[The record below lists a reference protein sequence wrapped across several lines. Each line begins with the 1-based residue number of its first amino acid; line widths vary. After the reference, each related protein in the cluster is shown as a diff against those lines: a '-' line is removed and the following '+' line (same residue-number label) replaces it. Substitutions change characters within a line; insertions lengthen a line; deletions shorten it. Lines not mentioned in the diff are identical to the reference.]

1 MSNYYTIV
9 TDRGKNSLIKAL
21 ANHQSINLSSM
32 GVGDGASPLDASWET
47 LPDEKHKFNI
57 SAVYPQENDPNTL
70 ICEGVI
76 TADVGGFTIRQI
88 GVYDD
93 AGVLFAIAQVPDT
106 TKPLL
111 AQGASK
117 DMMIRFYLAVS
128 DASSINI
135 KVDNSVVLATRNHV
149 ASEIKKLDTKFLPL
163 NGKAADSTLLDG
175 RPANEYALKSEWNS
189 FIPYNRIKI
198 ADIRVSGIKIVKGI
212 TDIFGDNS
220 CILHYKFQEN
230 LNDSSNNKYHITN
243 SPNVN
248 YATDDGYGVVE
259 VNNASLNISPKTI
272 PMPDVMTISEWVF
285 DDHPEYVGI
294 GQLSGYVGYENRFWI
309 RYSGRGIHYGRS
321 QVHINSQSYNT
332 AKDAVGWN
340 HYVTIVNKPEKTA
353 KSYKNGAL
361 VKELNLDNTTMAVI
375 NMYPNLV
382 GYNEAVGHNF
392 SFKLKDVR
400 VFNRA
405 LNKDEVLQ
413 LYRGYKVDTSSPQN
427 NLILDAEIL
436 YTVSKSGFKYKVQTS
451 KLNIIHNQIN
461 GIEDGEYYIKA
472 KPNNSIEFVRERPSL
487 IASQGSSE
495 YYNDGLWYS
504 STNSKLDAQ
513 VYLPYTATI
522 KENKIIKLASASWL
536 DNYDENM
543 LGVGQIWQ
551 DVSSQRQY
559 GVIYTNTTGRPIMVS
574 GYAVSSANQE
584 MYYEVDGA
592 RTMIASASSTIYS
605 YFSFIVPN
613 GSKYKIA
620 GSNAWPLAA
629 RMWSELR

>member
-1 MSNYYTIV
+1 MNYFSILTPA
-9 TDRGKNSLIKAL
+9 GLAKLIKAS
-21 ANHQSINLSSM
+21 ANNQNIVLNQMSVSDDKAEISQ
-32 GVGDGASPLDASWET
+32 GIQT
-47 LPDEKHKFNI
+47 LPNEKHKFNI
-57 SAVYPQENDPNTL
+57 NSITQSKDDANVL

-76 TADVGGFTIRQI
+76 ASEIGGFYIRKV
-88 GVYDD
+88 GVYSDD
-93 AGVLFAIAQVPDT
+93 GVLFAVGIVPESY
-106 TKPLL
+106 KPLL
-111 AQGASK
+111 AEGSAK
-117 DMMIRFYLAVS
+117 DITIKFYMQVDNTA
-128 DASSINI
+128 NI
-135 KVDNSVVLATRNHV
+135 TLKVDNNVVLATRNHV

-230 LNDSSNNKYHITN
+230 LNDSSSNEYHITN

-248 YATDDGYGVVE
+248 YATDDGYGVAE
-259 VNNASLNISPKTI
+259 VNNASLNIYPKTI

-309 RYSGRGIHYGRS
+309 RYSGRGISYGRS

-332 AKDAVGWN
+332 AKGAVGWN

-361 VKELNLDNTTMAVI
+361 VKELNLNDTTMSVI

-382 GYNEAVGHNF
+382 GYSEAVGHNF

-405 LNKDEVLQ
+405 LNEDEVLQ
-413 LYRGYKVDTSSPQN
+413 LYRGYKVDTSTPQN
-427 NLILDAEIL
+427 SLILDAEIL
-436 YTVSKSGFKYKVQTS
+436 YTVSKSGFRYKVQTS

-472 KPNNSIEFVRERPSL
+472 KPNNSIEFVRERPNI

-513 VYLPYTATI
+513 VYLPYNATI
-522 KENKIIKLASASWL
+522 KENKVIKVSSTPWL

-574 GYAVSSANQE
+574 GYLVSSANQE

-592 RTMIASASSTIYS
+592 RTMIANASSTIYS

-620 GSNAWPLAA
+620 GSNAWSLSN

>member
-1 MSNYYTIV
+1 MNYFSILTN
-9 TDRGKNSLIKAL
+9 TGLAKLIKAA
-21 ANHQSINLSSM
+21 ANSEQIMLNQMSVSDDM
-32 GVGDGASPLDASWET
+32 GEISQDMQT
-47 LPDEKHKFNI
+47 LPNEKHKFSI
-57 SAVYPQENDPNTL
+57 SSITQSDTDANVL

-76 TADVGGFTIRQI
+76 ASEIGGFYIRKI
-88 GVYDD
+88 GVYSDD
-93 AGVLFAIAQVPDT
+93 GTLFAVGVVPESY
-106 TKPLL
+106 KPLL
-111 AQGASK
+111 AEGSAK
-117 DMMIRFYLAVS
+117 DITIKFYMQVDNSA
-128 DASSINI
+128 NI
-135 KVDNSVVLATRNHV
+135 TLKVDNNVVLATRNHV

-175 RPANEYALKSEWNS
+175 RPASEYALKTETGDS
-189 FIPYNRIKI
+189 FVPYNRIKI

-230 LNDSSNNKYHITN
+230 LNDSSSNKYHITN

-248 YATDDGYGVVE
+248 YTTDDGYGVVE
-259 VNNASLNISPKTI
+259 VNNASLNIYPKTI
-272 PMPDVMTISEWVF
+272 PMPDVMTISEWAYEN
-285 DDHPEYVGI
+285 PSYCIGI
-294 GQLSGYVGYENRFWI
+294 GKLSGHYNYNENYWI
-309 RYSGRGIHYGRS
+309 RYSGRGINYGLS
-321 QVHINSQSYNT
+321 QINISTQSYN
-332 AKDAVGWN
+332 AAEGAVGWN
-340 HYVTIVNKPEKTA
+340 HYVTIINKPEKTA

-504 STNSKLDAQ
+504 STNSKLDTQ

-536 DNYDENM
+536 ENYDENM
-543 LGVGQIWQ
+543 LSVGQTWQ
-551 DVSSQRQY
+551 NVTGQRRS
-559 GVIYTNTTGRPIMVS
+559 GVTYTNTTRRPI
-574 GYAVSSANQE
+574 ALAFSSTVTV
-584 MYYEVDGA
+584 EVDGQMVTSSFFIIPLNA
-592 RTMIASASSTIYS
+592 TYKASSMPTT
-605 YFSFIVPN
+605 
-613 GSKYKIA
+613 
-620 GSNAWPLAA
+620 WL
-629 RMWSELR
+629 ELR

>member
-1 MSNYYTIV
+1 MNYFSILTN
-9 TDRGKNSLIKAL
+9 TGFAKLIKAA
-21 ANHQSINLSSM
+21 ANSEQIMLNQMSVSDDM
-32 GVGDGASPLDASWET
+32 GEISQDMQT
-47 LPDEKHKFNI
+47 LPNEKHKFSI
-57 SAVYPQENDPNTL
+57 SSITQSDTDANVL

-76 TADVGGFTIRQI
+76 ASEIGGFYIRKI
-88 GVYDD
+88 GVYSDD
-93 AGVLFAIAQVPDT
+93 GALFAVGVVPESY
-106 TKPLL
+106 KPLL
-111 AQGASK
+111 AEGSAK
-117 DMMIRFYLAVS
+117 DITIKFYMQVDNSA
-128 DASSINI
+128 NI
-135 KVDNSVVLATRNHV
+135 TLKVDNNVVLATRNYV
-149 ASEIKKLDTKFLPL
+149 ASEIKKLETKFLPL
-163 NGKAADSTLLDG
+163 NGKAADSDKLDG

-220 CILHYKFQEN
+220 CILHYKFQGN
-230 LNDSSNNKYHITN
+230 LNDSSSNRYHITN

-309 RYSGRGIHYGRS
+309 RYSGRGIQYGRS

-405 LNKDEVLQ
+405 LSRDEVLQ

-472 KPNNSIEFVRERPSL
+472 KPNNSIEFVRERPGL

-536 DNYDENM
+536 ENYDENM
-543 LGVGQIWQ
+543 LSVGQTWQ
-551 DVSSQRQY
+551 NVTGQRRS
-559 GVIYTNTTGRPIMVS
+559 GVTYTNTTRRPI
-574 GYAVSSANQE
+574 ALAFSSTVTV
-584 MYYEVDGA
+584 EVDGQMVTSSFFIIPLNA
-592 RTMIASASSTIYS
+592 TYKASSMPTT
-605 YFSFIVPN
+605 
-613 GSKYKIA
+613 
-620 GSNAWPLAA
+620 WL
-629 RMWSELR
+629 ELR